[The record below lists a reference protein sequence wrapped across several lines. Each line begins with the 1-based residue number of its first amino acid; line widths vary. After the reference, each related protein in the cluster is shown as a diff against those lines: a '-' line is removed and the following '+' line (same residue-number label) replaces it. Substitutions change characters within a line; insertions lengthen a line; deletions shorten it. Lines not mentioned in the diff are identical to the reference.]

1 VTQQIAATVVGEPR
15 RYAVDGA
22 SDDLLTAGLGA
33 EGLRDLP
40 PAFADPERPTPR
52 ELRRR
57 AVHAAYRGLVD
68 VSVAGGF
75 GRLYGPT
82 SGRGIA
88 GVEYLVQL
96 RTPDGRG
103 VTTVLVQIPSDFDA
117 GDPGLLAVA
126 SSGSRGIYGA
136 LPTAAD
142 WGLRRG
148 YAVVHTDKG
157 TGVGVWDLDRG
168 RGYRIDGTLTDD
180 PGDPLLTFAPAG
192 SAELAAYARREPH
205 TLLFKHAQSGL
216 NPEADWGD
224 YLLQAISVGFELLN
238 HELGDRLRRRLAPG
252 NTLVLAAGV
261 SNGGGAVLRAL
272 ERDRAGW
279 ISGALA
285 CEPNAMV
292 SGRTAGLEI
301 HYDGRRL
308 KDAGIALY
316 DYSSLHYLY
325 QPCAVLAESDAAAP
339 LYAATAANRPRL
351 EARCAGMQE
360 LGLLPAGPP
369 AAAATAAREQL
380 LEAGMLPESLRL
392 GHFNLASHLWSAL
405 TVSYAWAY
413 ARRPPWEPYAG
424 ASFAAR
430 DADGRPRAL
439 TEAEAAS
446 LWADSNG
453 IAPTGPISVC
463 ARDAAGERRANDEGS
478 LELALAYAPDRV
490 LARAPQPVAGLPP
503 DRAAL
508 LAAVRRGQD
517 EVVMSGRLGNRPVI
531 IVHGRADSLI
541 PVNHASR
548 AYYAVN
554 QRDRGAR
561 DELRYYE
568 LEHGHHFDGY
578 LALPGLAEG
587 YVPMQVWLCRG
598 LDALLE
604 RLRTGTPLPPSQVIR
619 SRPRGGAGAAVPPL
633 AEAHVGRLRAD
644 PGDDAIRYAD
654 GVLTVPD

>member
-1 VTQQIAATVVGEPR
+1 MQQIAADVVGDPI
-15 RYAVDGA
+15 RYAVDGS

-33 EGLRDLP
+33 EGLRGPP

-68 VSVAGGF
+68 VTAAGGF
-75 GRLYGPT
+75 GRLYGPG
-82 SGRGIA
+82 SGHGIA
-88 GVEYLVQL
+88 GVEYLAAV
-96 RTPDGRG
+96 RTPDGGG
-103 VTTVLVQIPSDFDA
+103 VTTVLLQIPSAFDP
-117 GDPGLLAVA
+117 GDPCLLAVA

-136 LPTAAD
+136 LPTAAE

-157 TGVGVWDLDRG
+157 TGVGIWDLDRG

-180 PGDPLLTFAPAG
+180 SGDPLVTYAPAE

-205 TLLFKHAQSGL
+205 ALLFKHAQSGL
-216 NPEADWGD
+216 NPEADWGA
-224 YLLQAISVGFELLN
+224 YLLQAIKVGFELLN
-238 HELGDRLRRRLAPG
+238 RELGGRLRRPLAPD
-252 NTLVLAAGV
+252 TALVLAAGV

-301 HYDGRRL
+301 RYGGRRL
-308 KDAGIALY
+308 RDAGIALY
-316 DYSSLHYLY
+316 DYTSLHYLY
-325 QPCAVLAESDAAAP
+325 QPCAALAGSEAAAP
-339 LYAATAANRPRL
+339 LVAATAAVRPRL
-351 EARCAGMQE
+351 EAHCAGLQE
-360 LGLLPAGPP
+360 LGLLPAGPV
-369 AAAATAAREQL
+369 AAAAAAAREQL
-380 LEAGMLPESLRL
+380 LEAGMLPEGLRL
-392 GHFNLASHLWSAL
+392 GHFNLVSNLWPAL
-405 TVSYAWAY
+405 TVAYGWAY
-413 ARRPPWEPYAG
+413 ARRAPWDPYAG
-424 ASFAAR
+424 ASFAATG
-430 DADGRPRAL
+430 ADGRPRAL

-446 LWADSNG
+446 LWADTNG
-453 IAPTGPISVC
+453 IAPTGEIAVC
-463 ARDAAGERRANDEGS
+463 ARDAGGERHANNEGS
-478 LELALAYAPDRV
+478 LALALAYAPERV
-490 LARAPQPVAGLPP
+490 LARASRAIAGLPP
-503 DRAAL
+503 DRAAM

-517 EVVMSGRLGNRPVI
+517 EVVMTGRLGNRPVI

-578 LALPGLAEG
+578 LALPSLAEG

-604 RLRTGTPLPPSQVIR
+604 RLRHGTRLPPSQVIR
-619 SRPRGGAGAAVPPL
+619 SRPRGGAGGAVPPL
-633 AEAHVGRLRAD
+633 AEAHVGRLRQD
-644 PGDDAIRYAD
+644 PAEDAIRFAD

>member
-1 VTQQIAATVVGEPR
+1 MQQVAADVVGDPI
-15 RYAVDGA
+15 RYAVDGS
-22 SDDLLTAGLGA
+22 SDDLLTAGLGV
-33 EGLRDLP
+33 EGLRGPP

-57 AVHAAYRGLVD
+57 AVYAAYRGLVD
-68 VSVAGGF
+68 VTAAGGF
-75 GRLYGPT
+75 GRMYGPRD
-82 SGRGIA
+82 GHGIA
-88 GVEYLVQL
+88 GVEYLAAV

-103 VTTVLVQIPSDFDA
+103 VTSVLVQIPSAFDP

-136 LPTAAD
+136 LPTAAE

-168 RGYRIDGTLTDD
+168 RGYRIDGSLTED
-180 PGDPLLTFAPAG
+180 PGDPLLTYAPER
-192 SAELAAYARREPH
+192 SAELAAFARREPH

-216 NPEADWGD
+216 NPEADWGA
-224 YLLQAISVGFELLN
+224 YLLQAIRLGFELIN
-238 HELGDRLRRRLAPG
+238 RELGGRLRRPLSPG
-252 NTLVLAAGV
+252 NALVLAAGV

-301 HYDGRRL
+301 HYGGRRL

-316 DYSSLHYLY
+316 DYTSLHYLY
-325 QPCAVLAESDAAAP
+325 QPCAVLAETDAAAP
-339 LYAATAANRPRL
+339 FFAATAASRPRL
-351 EARCAGMQE
+351 EARCAGLQE
-360 LGLLPAGPP
+360 LGLLPPGP
-369 AAAATAAREQL
+369 AAAAAAAAREQL
-380 LEAGMLPESLRL
+380 LEAGMLPQGLRL
-392 GHFNLASHLWSAL
+392 GHFNLLSNLWPAL

-413 ARRPPWEPYAG
+413 ARRPPWDPYAG
-424 ASFAAR
+424 ASFAATG
-430 DADGRPRAL
+430 ADGRPRAL
-439 TEAEAAS
+439 TEAEAVS

-453 IAPTGPISVC
+453 IAPTGAVALC
-463 ARDAAGERRANDEGS
+463 TRDAGGVRCANNEGG
-478 LELALAYAPDRV
+478 LGLALAYAPDRV
-490 LARAPQPVAGLPP
+490 LARAVHTVTGLPA
-503 DRAAL
+503 DRAAM
-508 LAAVRRGQD
+508 LAAVRRGQ
-517 EVVMSGRLGNRPVI
+517 EQVVMSGRLGNRPVI
-531 IVHGRADSLI
+531 LLHGRADSLI

-604 RLRTGTPLPPSQVIR
+604 RLRHGTELPPSQVIR
-619 SRPRGGAGAAVPPL
+619 SRPRGGAGDDVPPL
-633 AEAHVGRLRAD
+633 GEAHVGRLRPD
-644 PGDDAIRYAD
+644 PGADAIRFAD
-654 GVLTVPD
+654 GVLSVPD